1 MSSASHCSFS
11 FSAFLPHTSLCN
23 QRSSEPVQ
31 VSNPSAQNLSSYAL
45 IRAYN
50 CNLQAL
56 STSAHFNTTIMTD
69 HIQPTHH
76 PDFDGEGDIVMSD
89 PHDSTANSPSTDPS
103 SYASSQLE
111 DNDNEIPTTTT
122 TPRGSSTGLSAPVTK
137 PHLFNLPRELREK
150 IYTQALCSPHNIP
163 WPSATLRTHLS
174 PQLLRTCRMIHAE
187 ATPVLYSQNR
197 FQFTHPSDANMFLY
211 NHNPEIIRANVKKL
225 HLIIKDHRD
234 VRSLWT
240 SWLSSTMP
248 DRSLASDYP
257 NLTILDIRLRSDL
270 IRTLNGDLLER
281 YKRWHGDK
289 ALSELDGSVKEQARP
304 GCQISIIAHTRM
316 ASADLRVLVKAFP
329 EDLRMV
335 RPRGEERAIFRSE
348 WRAKERCSV
357 ALEIEASESTR
368 VVGP

>member
-1 MSSASHCSFS
+1 
-11 FSAFLPHTSLCN
+11 
-23 QRSSEPVQ
+23 
-31 VSNPSAQNLSSYAL
+31 
-45 IRAYN
+45 
-50 CNLQAL
+50 
-56 STSAHFNTTIMTD
+56 
-69 HIQPTHH
+69 
-76 PDFDGEGDIVMSD
+76 
-89 PHDSTANSPSTDPS
+89 
-103 SYASSQLE
+103 
-111 DNDNEIPTTTT
+111 
-122 TPRGSSTGLSAPVTK
+122 
-137 PHLFNLPRELREK
+137 
-150 IYTQALCSPHNIP
+150 
-163 WPSATLRTHLS
+163 
-174 PQLLRTCRMIHAE
+174 
-187 ATPVLYSQNR
+187 
-197 FQFTHPSDANMFLY
+197 
-211 NHNPEIIRANVKKL
+211 
-225 HLIIKDHRD
+225 
-234 VRSLWT
+234 
-240 SWLSSTMP
+240 MP